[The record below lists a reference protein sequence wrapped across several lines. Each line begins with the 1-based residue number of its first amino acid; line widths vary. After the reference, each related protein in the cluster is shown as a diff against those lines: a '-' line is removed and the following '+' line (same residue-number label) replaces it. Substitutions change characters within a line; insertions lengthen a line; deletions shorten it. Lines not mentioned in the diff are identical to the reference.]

1 MRFRDRSG
9 TTRDSVVR
17 RHFFQAEDSAD
28 AMSVSINAR
37 PRRVRLNRRLS
48 HLWPSSAIRRLCLG
62 LAGLERGAGR
72 ARRDQEQRC
81 KQTERRSHS
90 TMRLPAAPFGK
101 AGPRPVRGNTGRNTP
116 WSASNL
122 RAVRVS
128 RGMTNPTVNGD
139 WSAFGGHSCSPGSC
153 DCDVTTSQTLQ
164 RVKST
169 AKSLDVPLDEGF
181 YPYVPPAF
189 QVRYA
194 ASRPTDA
201 AVPVGVVGVR
211 LPRIGGAG

>member
-81 KQTERRSHS
+81 KQTEGRSHS
-90 TMRLPAAPFGK
+90 TMRLPAAPFWQNWPEAGAGK
-101 AGPRPVRGNTGRNTP
+101 YRP
-116 WSASNL
+116 
-122 RAVRVS
+122 
-128 RGMTNPTVNGD
+128 
-139 WSAFGGHSCSPGSC
+139 
-153 DCDVTTSQTLQ
+153 
-164 RVKST
+164 KY
-169 AKSLDVPLDEGF
+169 PL
-181 YPYVPPAF
+181 
-189 QVRYA
+189 
-194 ASRPTDA
+194 
-201 AVPVGVVGVR
+201 VGVEPSRRTGIEGYDEPDRERGLVGVR
-211 LPRIGGAG
+211 GSQLQPRKLRLRCNDFSDAPTRQINR